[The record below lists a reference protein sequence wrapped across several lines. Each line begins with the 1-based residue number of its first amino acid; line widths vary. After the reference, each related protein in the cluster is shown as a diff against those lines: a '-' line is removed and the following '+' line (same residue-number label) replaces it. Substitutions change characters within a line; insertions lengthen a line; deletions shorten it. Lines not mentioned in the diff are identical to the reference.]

1 MGWVGRKLRKLPTW
15 PTTSRPLS
23 KRLKVFGLSLPP
35 PVPQAVHLE
44 VAHGEVEPM
53 ERVVDVV
60 DVVDKVAGEVSV
72 VNRSKDQRDFVFVV
86 AATNIWLKHVRRPIP
101 PQSLSLK
108 SNARSVTRPGPG
120 MRSANCCAFRH
131 RWGIRR

>member
-1 MGWVGRKLRKLPTW
+1 MPR
-15 PTTSRPLS
+15 
-23 KRLKVFGLSLPP
+23 
-35 PVPQAVHLE
+35 AAHLE
-44 VAHGEVEPM
+44 VAHGEVEPL

-60 DVVDKVAGEVSV
+60 DAVAGEVAE

-101 PQSLSLK
+101 PQSLSLR

-120 MRSANCCAFRH
+120 MRSANCVAFRH
-131 RWGIRR
+131 RRGIRK